1 MKNFIETLRK
11 NIGTVIA
18 AFGFL
23 LLCILTFGDI
33 GEITSAAYWENVMNN
48 MTSIGFMTVSL
59 TLIQVSIK
67 QGVAEQALQKGLN
80 SEKTLEKYT
89 EHRKLI
95 KDNTERMLYLPYFLQ
110 AYNKRHTLLAKRE
123 FLVENNFT
131 SEKALRDT
139 KDKKLIAR
147 YDKISILVTAGRL
160 KWATTDIVYNKRGQI
175 VTLQEHRNKRIIQG
189 IIKSLVFMVGMTLLT
204 RGLFF
209 SATEE
214 PLWQKFVKLLTYMV
228 SITITSILSVIKE
241 YEKGAFGVPNELD
254 EINEIWRE
262 FSRWSIPAW
271 VKDEIKELDNTQE
284 EVNNEVKKDKQNTIV
299 ERADLQKEQ
308 KNVKDVLYSGTRA
321 LVCVPCADDNILR
334 TDGSEL
340 SR

>member
-1 MKNFIETLRK
+1 M
-11 NIGTVIA
+11 
-18 AFGFL
+18 
-23 LLCILTFGDI
+23 
-33 GEITSAAYWENVMNN
+33 
-48 MTSIGFMTVSL
+48 
-59 TLIQVSIK
+59 
-67 QGVAEQALQKGLN
+67 
-80 SEKTLEKYT
+80 
-89 EHRKLI
+89 
-95 KDNTERMLYLPYFLQ
+95 
-110 AYNKRHTLLAKRE
+110 AKRE

-131 SEKALRDT
+131 SEKGLRDT
-139 KDKKLIAR
+139 RNKKLIAR

-160 KWATTDIVYNKRGQI
+160 KWATTDVVYNKKGQI

-214 PLWQKFVKLLTYMV
+214 PLWQKLVKLLTYMV

-241 YEKGAFGVPNELD
+241 YEKGAFGVPNDLD

-284 EVNNEVKKDKQNTIV
+284 EVNNEVKKDKQNTTV